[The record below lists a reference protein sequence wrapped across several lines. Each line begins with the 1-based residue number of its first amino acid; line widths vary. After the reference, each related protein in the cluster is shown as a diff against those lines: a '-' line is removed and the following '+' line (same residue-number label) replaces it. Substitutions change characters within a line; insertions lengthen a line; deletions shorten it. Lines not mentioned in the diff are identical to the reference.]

1 MARRT
6 DFLVSCLPRDED
18 HTELRT
24 VVIDLHNSCSEDKQ
38 AEFAKRTSAPRVL
51 RRMIRENWTSWSLAG
66 SRTPIESFRCR

>member
-24 VVIDLHNSCSEDKQ
+24 VVIDLRNSCAEDKQ
-38 AEFAKRTSAPRVL
+38 AGGLEAHCFL
-51 RRMIRENWTSWSLAG
+51 RDLQ
-66 SRTPIESFRCR
+66 